1 RSNGYSSA
9 PRSDRSRDGGYDS
22 RPPRD
27 GGYQSRPAR
36 DDRSGDRP
44 YGDRPRRDDRPTG
57 GATRSGNYESRPPR
71 EGGYESRPPRDDRS
85 ADRSYGD
92 RAPRRDDRSSG
103 GPARSNG
110 YSSAPRSDRSRDGG
124 YDSRPPR
131 DAGYETR
138 RPPASGARDDRT
150 PRRDDRSSA
159 PRNDRPYGDRP
170 QRDSGAPARP
180 ARDDRAERAPR
191 TDRPERS
198 THGTESGS
206 SSRPVRSGAPRSDV
220 PDRGTRGGRPDRGAA
235 SDDRS
240 RTDGPPR
247 VPAPAL
253 PEGISFSDLDRDAR
267 GRLRTLSKENAETV
281 GLHLVMAG
289 RLIDTE
295 PELAYEHAQE
305 AVRRAGRVD
314 IVREAAGL
322 TAYSTGRFAEALREL
337 RTVRR
342 LNGSSEHLAVM
353 ADCERGLGRPERAVA
368 LAASPEAESLDEVQA
383 VELAIVVSGARLDLG
398 EGEAAQAV
406 LDSLVVPKGNREL
419 EVRVIEARIGVLE
432 SMGRAD
438 DAARLLAT
446 LSDRERAS
454 VRDGAEDDDIVVFDL
469 DEETDGAAD
478 SGSAPADVAPEGSDA
493 KGATEPTTH
502 QADDDEGDDA

>member
-1 RSNGYSSA
+1 VVA
-9 PRSDRSRDGGYDS
+9 P
-22 RPPRD
+22 P
-27 GGYQSRPAR
+27 
-36 DDRSGDRP
+36 
-44 YGDRPRRDDRPTG
+44 
-57 GATRSGNYESRPPR
+57 
-71 EGGYESRPPRDDRS
+71 
-85 ADRSYGD
+85 
-92 RAPRRDDRSSG
+92 
-103 GPARSNG
+103 
-110 YSSAPRSDRSRDGG
+110 
-124 YDSRPPR
+124 
-131 DAGYETR
+131 
-138 RPPASGARDDRT
+138 
-150 PRRDDRSSA
+150 
-159 PRNDRPYGDRP
+159 
-170 QRDSGAPARP
+170 
-180 ARDDRAERAPR
+180 
-191 TDRPERS
+191 
-198 THGTESGS
+198 
-206 SSRPVRSGAPRSDV
+206 
-220 PDRGTRGGRPDRGAA
+220 
-235 SDDRS
+235 
-240 RTDGPPR
+240 
-247 VPAPAL
+247 L

-289 RLIDTE
+289 RLIDSE

-368 LAASPEAESLDEVQA
+368 LAASPEAESLDEIQA

-432 SMGRAD
+432 SLGRND

-454 VRDGAEDDDIVVFDL
+454 VSDSTPDDDIVVFDL
-469 DEETDGAAD
+469 HEEPDAPTDAPTDAP
-478 SGSAPADVAPEGSDA
+478 GSTDDASDA
-493 KGATEPTTH
+493 SDVSSATQPVE
-502 QADDDEGDDA
+502 QQSDDEADDA